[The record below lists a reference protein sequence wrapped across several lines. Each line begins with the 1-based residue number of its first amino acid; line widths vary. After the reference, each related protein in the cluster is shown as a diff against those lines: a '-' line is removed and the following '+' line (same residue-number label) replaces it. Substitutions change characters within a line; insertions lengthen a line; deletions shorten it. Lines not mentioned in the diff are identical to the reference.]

1 MALAHHIG
9 EIASDDYC
17 YSCPSFLGTTV
28 QLKCAVSCNK
38 EQSHRNIVQLLN
50 AADSVKLLLLVSQ

>member
-1 MALAHHIG
+1 MALGHQID

-17 YSCPSFLGTTV
+17 YSYPSFLGTTV
-28 QLKCAVSCNK
+28 QLKGAVSYDK

-50 AADSVKLLLLVSQ
+50 AADSVKLLLLMSQ